1 LNGKHFLNNLEA
13 KEGSNLR
20 TMKNKEKMEKKEVE
34 KELSFLLE
42 KTFKME
48 DELNSLL
55 KIDD

>member
-1 LNGKHFLNNLEA
+1 MSKQE
-13 KEGSNLR
+13 
-20 TMKNKEKMEKKEVE
+20 TMEKKEVE

-55 KIDD
+55 RMDN

>member
-1 LNGKHFLNNLEA
+1 MSKQE
-13 KEGSNLR
+13 
-20 TMKNKEKMEKKEVE
+20 TMEKKEVE

-55 KIDD
+55 RMYN

>member
-1 LNGKHFLNNLEA
+1 MSK
-13 KEGSNLR
+13 K
-20 TMKNKEKMEKKEVE
+20 KNMEKKDVE

-55 KIDD
+55 NRDN